1 MTTATYTIDEFVHDM
16 EALLRDEPDQGKLF
30 DTGTSY
36 LDKLIRNPDA
46 VPAEF
51 RVPAAGANHGT
62 YLLHQGS
69 SGLSITTVVWGP
81 GDHVGPHD
89 HHTWGMI
96 GVVENTLTETRF
108 RRVDD
113 QSKEGFARLEQDR
126 KSEFKPGEITL
137 LIPDVDEIHQMD
149 NFTGRPTVEIHVYGQ
164 DLRGLGRCRY
174 NLETGAISPFMTR
187 KYDNC

>member
-1 MTTATYTIDEFVHDM
+1 MTTATYTIDEFVNDM
-16 EALLRDEPDQGKLF
+16 EALLRDQPDQGKLF
-30 DTGTSY
+30 DAGTSY
-36 LDKLIRNPDA
+36 LNKLIRNPDA

-51 RVPAAGANHGT
+51 RVPAAGANHGS

-69 SGLSITTVVWGP
+69 NGLSITTVVWGP

-96 GVVENTLTETRF
+96 GVVDNTLTETRF

-113 QSKEGFARLEQDR
+113 RSKDGFARLEKDR
-126 KSEFKPGEITL
+126 KSEFKPGDITL

-164 DLRGLGRCRY
+164 DLRGLDRCRY